1 LNRLTVSKSIALTVG
16 AICIVF
22 AYNYNKSATYKIS
35 GPIYGTYWQLVS
47 TEYISDP
54 LKKSIEDELARIDLI
69 ASNYKKSSELSK
81 INSAPLGEEIDISAD
96 MYSLLS
102 YAEQLYQIT
111 DGLYDVTVGSLVI
124 ENGFGP
130 ANTSTSNQNTIPVS
144 KERFNLISNNRI
156 IKNDNFQFDLSSIA
170 KGYAVDAI
178 AKLLINSNRN
188 NFLIDIGGE
197 IIVNGSKHGV
207 PWVIGIQDPSSLQN
221 QSIIEI
227 SRTGFLAVATS
238 GEYRNTNINDAGEI
252 ISHTFNPIKKQSLLD
267 KSYSVT
273 VASEESSMSADAWAT
288 ALNVLGPDRGIKLA
302 NSNSVSAMYLIDKD
316 NIIMKSKYWN
326 YSD

>member
-1 LNRLTVSKSIALTVG
+1 MNRLTVSKSIALIVG

-54 LKKSIEDELARIDLI
+54 LKQSIEGELARIDLI
-69 ASNYKKSSELSK
+69 ASNYKESSELSK
-81 INSAPLGEEIDISAD
+81 INAAPLGEEIDISSD

-130 ANTSTSNQNTIPVS
+130 ANTANPNTIPVS
-144 KERFNLISNNRI
+144 KERFDLISNNRI

-170 KGYAVDAI
+170 KGYAVDSI

-197 IIVNGSKHGV
+197 IIVNGSKHGA
-207 PWVIGIQDPSSLQN
+207 PWIIGIQNPLITQN
-221 QSIIEI
+221 QSITEI
-227 SRTGFLAVATS
+227 LRTDFLAVATS
-238 GEYRNTNINDAGEI
+238 GEYRNKKINDAGDV
-252 ISHTFNPIKKQSLLD
+252 ISHSFTPKNEQSILD
-267 KSYSVT
+267 QSYSVT
-273 VASEESSMSADAWAT
+273 VASEESSMNADAWAT
-288 ALNVLGPDRGIKLA
+288 ALNVLGPEKGIILA
-302 NSNSVSAMYLIDKD
+302 NDHGVAVMYIMAKE
-316 NIIMKSKYWN
+316 NIKIKSKSWN

>member
-1 LNRLTVSKSIALTVG
+1 MNRLTVSKSIALIVG

-35 GPIYGTYWQLVS
+35 GPIYGTYWQLVT

-54 LKKSIEDELARIDLI
+54 LKQSIEGELARIDLI
-69 ASNYKKSSELSK
+69 ASNYKESSELFK
-81 INSAPLGEEIDISAD
+81 INAAPLGEEIDISSD

-130 ANTSTSNQNTIPVS
+130 PNTANQNTIPVS
-144 KERFNLISNNRI
+144 KKRFDLISNNRI

-197 IIVNGSKHGV
+197 IIVNGSKHGA
-207 PWVIGIQDPSSLQN
+207 PWIIGIQNPLITQN
-221 QSIIEI
+221 QSITEI
-227 SRTGFLAVATS
+227 LRTDFLAVATS
-238 GEYRNTNINDAGEI
+238 GEYRNKKINDAGDV
-252 ISHTFNPIKKQSLLD
+252 ISHSFTPKNEQSILD
-267 KSYSVT
+267 QSYSVT
-273 VASEESSMSADAWAT
+273 VASEESSMNADAWAT
-288 ALNVLGPDRGIKLA
+288 ALNVLGPEKGIILA
-302 NSNSVSAMYLIDKD
+302 NDHGVAVMYIMAKE
-316 NIIMKSKYWN
+316 NIKIKSKFWN

>member
-1 LNRLTVSKSIALTVG
+1 M
-16 AICIVF
+16 
-22 AYNYNKSATYKIS
+22 
-35 GPIYGTYWQLVS
+35 
-47 TEYISDP
+47 
-54 LKKSIEDELARIDLI
+54 
-69 ASNYKKSSELSK
+69 
-81 INSAPLGEEIDISAD
+81 GEEIDISSD
-96 MYSLLS
+96 MYSLLR

-130 ANTSTSNQNTIPVS
+130 ANTANPNTIPVS
-144 KERFNLISNNRI
+144 KERFDLISNNRI

-170 KGYAVDAI
+170 KGYAVDSI

-188 NFLIDIGGE
+188 NFLIEIGGE

-227 SRTGFLAVATS
+227 SRTGFLAIATS

-252 ISHTFNPIKKQSLLD
+252 ISHTFNPINEESLLD

-273 VASEESSMSADAWAT
+273 VASEESSMRADAWAT

-302 NSNSVSAMYLIDKD
+302 NSNSVSAMYLIEKD